1 MIKRYLFLMLMGLC
15 SSVFVSEAQNAE
27 SFIPPSYSDDYSAVA
42 SFDSINK
49 WAAYNVHDPSCI
61 KADDG
66 YYYLYSTDAIYMPF
80 GMKHSRTAVKPG
92 NIMVRR
98 SLDLVNWEYKGWAF
112 DSIPSEAVEYVKKA
126 SGGFRPNGI
135 WAPYISKYKGIYRL
149 YYCVS
154 AFGKNTSY
162 IGMAE
167 SKSAAGPWNQIG
179 CVVKT
184 DTTNTMN
191 AIDPTV
197 VTDAVNGNQWMVYGS
212 YFSGIHEIQ
221 LNPET
226 GLAMIAG
233 DHGKCVARRLGGDTA
248 IIEAPEIIYNPL
260 LKKYFLFVSY
270 DPLFSTYNVRV
281 GRSDKP
287 DGPFLDINGNDMAK
301 VQDNIPVLTY
311 AYRFTGH
318 PGWAGVAHCG
328 VFNDNGTFYMVHQ
341 GRLAPDNLM
350 MDLHVR
356 RIYWTPDGWP
366 VVSPERYAGVPQ
378 CMITDNQLIG
388 KWEVIQLREL
398 GNSVK
403 LWQGQI
409 PGGGWKYDTARFNN
423 SFEIKLLAN
432 GKVEGLSGF
441 SWSFNN
447 DVLILKNESDNLSYN
462 LMVGREWDW
471 ENKNETIIF
480 TGIGAKGY
488 SFWGKLLK
496 EDK

>member
-1 MIKRYLFLMLMGLC
+1 MFKRCLC
-15 SSVFVSEAQNAE
+15 ITILSLCTSVYVVEAQNTE
-27 SFIPPSYSDDYSAVA
+27 KFVPPSYPDDYSAVA
-42 SFDSINK
+42 SFDSVDK

-66 YYYLYSTDAIYMPF
+66 YYYLYSTDAVYVPF
-80 GMKHSRTAVKPG
+80 GAKHSQPSVKPG

-112 DSIPSEAVEYVKKA
+112 DSIPSEAVAHVKKT
-126 SGGFRPNGI
+126 SGGFHPNGI
-135 WAPYISKYKGIYRL
+135 WAPYISKYKDIYRL

-154 AFGKNTSY
+154 AFGKNTSW
-162 IGMAE
+162 IGLAE
-167 SKSAAGPWNQIG
+167 SKLPLGPWKQIG

-184 DTTNTMN
+184 DTTDTMN

-197 VTDAVNGNQWMVYGS
+197 ITDISNGNQWMVYGS

-226 GLAMIAG
+226 GLAKSIG
-233 DHGKCVARRLGGDTA
+233 DHGKCVARRLGGDTS

-287 DGPFLDINGNDMAK
+287 DGPFGDMNGRDMAK
-301 VQDNIPVLTY
+301 EQDNVPVLTY
-311 AYRFTGH
+311 AYRFNGH

-328 VFNDNGTFYMVHQ
+328 VFNDNGTYYMVHQ

-366 VVSPERYAGVPQ
+366 VVSPERYAGVLQ
-378 CMITDNQLIG
+378 CKITTNQLVG

-398 GNSVK
+398 GNNVK

-423 SFEIKLLAN
+423 SFEIRLVAD
-432 GKVEGLSGF
+432 GTVEGLPGF
-441 SWSFNN
+441 KWMLEN
-447 DVLILKNESDNLSYN
+447 DVLTLKNITANITYN
-462 LMVGREWDW
+462 LMVGWEWDW
-471 ENKNETIIF
+471 ENKNKTILF

-488 SFWGKLLK
+488 SFWGKQLK
-496 EDK
+496 EK